1 VDGSVI
7 SWVVAS
13 HDPAVLAVN
22 LQPAL
27 DEAAAAGDEV
37 IVVRD
42 AASIAEAYNAGSTDA
57 AHPLRCFV
65 HHDVRVRDLDALRG
79 ALLAA
84 CRPDVGL
91 VGVIGSRVP
100 ALPWW
105 DAPQRCG
112 SVIDSRMGLLDFSPG
127 DCAAAVLD
135 GLLLATAQPL
145 TWDESYAGW
154 HGYDHDASMQM
165 LARDLPNWC
174 LPYGSALVEHNT
186 AGPASTDAI
195 DGWDAARERFRE
207 KWVTHA

>member
-1 VDGSVI
+1 MI

-27 DEAAAAGDEV
+27 DQAAEFGDEV

-42 AASIAEAYNAGSTDA
+42 APSIAEAYNLGSADA
-57 AHPLRCFV
+57 AHPVRCFV
-65 HHDVRVRDLDALRG
+65 HHDVRVLDLDALRG

-91 VGVIGSRVP
+91 VGVIGTRVP

-112 SVIDSRMGLLDFSPG
+112 SAVDSRMGLIDFSPG

-145 TWDESYAGW
+145 TWDEAYAGW
-154 HGYDHDASMQM
+154 HLYDHDASMQM
-165 LARDLPNWC
+165 LDRGLPNWC
-174 LPYGSALVEHNT
+174 LPYGSTLVEHRT
-186 AGPASTDAI
+186 TGSSDVRDL
-195 DGWDAARERFRE
+195 DGWVEGCARWRE
-207 KWVTHA
+207 KWGA